1 MMKIS
6 KPFRFCIG
14 KQASGT
20 KMSSGAFSLLKNK
33 RYMLINPGK
42 TAAGIVP
49 GGRKDRRRF

>member
-1 MMKIS
+1 
-6 KPFRFCIG
+6 
-14 KQASGT
+14 
-20 KMSSGAFSLLKNK
+20 MSSGAFSLLKNK